1 MSTYYS
7 LSLLL
12 DSLGPEPLW
21 HMTAFGQYS
30 REFVWETLLDPE
42 RISQVLGT
50 LNKKEGQNLL
60 QFLVEDLAGYH
71 PLSALHRDEK
81 LIEKLNQGFLL
92 FTLTDGY
99 VRPVIPFDFY
109 PAILD
114 SLLIDR
120 PLALT
125 SPVKT
130 PRPPLTNGFE
140 AILPLF
146 HLLSQARKEPL
157 PITTNGQIYRR
168 SLVKMKKIL
177 PASISDDTIDEAM
190 RVGFYYHL
198 LQRGP
203 ERTIESSL
211 DVEDFFAHGLS
222 EILSRY
228 LQFAL
233 EHGTPFQLI
242 TIALA
247 ALLAPDEWLDTE
259 VLLKWA
265 KGQRLP
271 GAFDLYSLSYFLD
284 HLVQLGIWEKHNK
297 FLGRLTNPYYFGWLR
312 HEFEPLSDQTLVI
325 EPTGEVLVPPNTSL
339 STLWDLDGMAE
350 IKKYDQMRV
359 YHINRHSI
367 TTAVLDGWEPDT
379 YLQRLQDMSRV
390 PIPSNLEH
398 NIRDWFRQLTRHSVI
413 HATILHSATAED
425 SYNAERIL
433 GPLIIKRLSP
443 TELIVNRA
451 DLKGIT
457 QALDKSG
464 IPLIPIVHELDIDR
478 ETKLKAST
486 SYDYY
491 YDYDALDSRRHSV
504 QQGNP
509 LGLSRKI
516 RSLVGTGK
524 MVRIRYRP
532 AGKNALEVIRLR
544 PIHID
549 PIALDG
555 VLDNNQVLTLYLN
568 QIDSYEVETS

>member
-1 MSTYYS
+1 
-7 LSLLL
+7 
-12 DSLGPEPLW
+12 
-21 HMTAFGQYS
+21 
-30 REFVWETLLDPE
+30 
-42 RISQVLGT
+42 
-50 LNKKEGQNLL
+50 
-60 QFLVEDLAGYH
+60 
-71 PLSALHRDEK
+71 
-81 LIEKLNQGFLL
+81 
-92 FTLTDGY
+92 
-99 VRPVIPFDFY
+99 
-109 PAILD
+109 
-114 SLLIDR
+114 
-120 PLALT
+120 
-125 SPVKT
+125 
-130 PRPPLTNGFE
+130 
-140 AILPLF
+140 
-146 HLLSQARKEPL
+146 
-157 PITTNGQIYRR
+157 
-168 SLVKMKKIL
+168 
-177 PASISDDTIDEAM
+177 M

-203 ERTIESSL
+203 ERTIEASL

-297 FLGRLTNPYYFGWLR
+297 FLGRLTNPYYFGWIR

-367 TTAVLDGWEPDT
+367 TTAVLDGWDPDT

-464 IPLIPIVHELDIDR
+464 IPLIPIVHELDANR
-478 ETKLKAST
+478 ETKMNAYT

-491 YDYDALDSRRHSV
+491 YEDDAFDSRRRSV

-516 RSLVGTGK
+516 RNLVGTGK

-532 AGKNALEVIRLR
+532 AGKNAPEVIRLR